1 MIGTACG
8 TNTDMLWKTYI
19 SPTIFGEGIHPF
31 GNTLLGAD
39 TAGITIIGR
48 EEEIVRLLCINCTI
62 ICRKYRQSSVCH
74 IRRERLC
81 IVCKSQYTKGY
92 QKNRYDISEQILHL
106 PIIYN
111 AKIKWFN
118 FITKFHPLRYG

>member
-8 TNTDMLWKTYI
+8 ANADMLGKTYI
-19 SPTIFGEGIHPF
+19 SATIFGEGIHPF
-31 GNTLLGAD
+31 GNALLGAD

-48 EEEIVRLLCINCTI
+48 EEEIVRLLCINSTI
-62 ICRKYRQSSVCH
+62 ICREYRQSSVCH
-74 IRRERLC
+74 IRGERLC
-81 IVCKSQYTKGY
+81 IVCKSQYTKSY
-92 QKNRYDISEQILHL
+92 QKDRYDIFEQILHL